1 MPTERRRALMNN
13 IKEFSNSF
21 LGEKY
26 YIVDH
31 ESGLRIFVFPKE
43 RQSSCAILATEFGSS
58 CNRFFAEDGEV
69 IALPD
74 GIAHFMEH
82 KMFDNPDGVNV
93 DDVFSKLGGDPNAY
107 TCWDHTAYFYTSN
120 SDDNFYKCLEGL
132 ISFVTSPYFT
142 DESVEKEQGII
153 GQEIAMCE
161 DDPYDRCF
169 LGMVKGLYK
178 NHPIRIDVVGSE
190 RSIATITPKML
201 YDCHERFYS
210 PSNMVLALS
219 GVVEPERVLE
229 IVDNLLPKKAPAK
242 NIDQCEITESDRAY
256 KKRTSAKMQVERSL
270 FCIGFKDTNAP
281 DEPTARRKRQIIA
294 ELLMGIVFAS
304 SNELYTSLFKRGIM
318 TTPFNYGEEYGKT
331 YSLCYAGG
339 ECDDPDLLLS
349 EIKKYIKKLIKNGI
363 DPRDFERRKRM
374 AIASDI
380 RMFDS
385 TWDIANAMVDN
396 AFAGVDIFDEADLVS
411 SVTLA
416 DVEEYLADVCKDKN
430 ITFSTIDP
438 Q

>member
-1 MPTERRRALMNN
+1 MNK
-13 IKEFSNSF
+13 IKEYINSF

-26 YIVDH
+26 YRIDH
-31 ESGLRIFVFPKE
+31 KSGLRVFVFPKE

-58 CNRFFAEDGEV
+58 CNRFYGDDGKE

-93 DDVFSKLGGDPNAY
+93 DDVFSRLGGDPNAY

-120 SDDNFYKCLEGL
+120 SDENFYKCLEGL
-132 ISFVTSPYFT
+132 IGFVISPYFT

-190 RSIATITPKML
+190 ESIATITPKML
-201 YDCHERFYS
+201 YDCHARFYS
-210 PSNMVLALS
+210 PSNMVLAVS
-219 GVVEPERVLE
+219 GVAEPERVIA
-229 IVDNLLPKKAPAK
+229 IVDGLLPEKTVAQMTT
-242 NIDQCEITESDRAY
+242 QCEISEPDRAY
-256 KKRTSAKMQVERSL
+256 KKRTSAGMQVERSL

-281 DEPTARRKRQIIA
+281 NEPRARRKRQIVA
-294 ELLMGIVFAS
+294 EMLMGIIFAS

-318 TTPFNYGEEYGKT
+318 TTPFNFGEEYGKT
-331 YSLCYAGG
+331 YSLSYAGG
-339 ECDDPDLLLS
+339 ECDDPELLLS
-349 EIKKYIKKLIKNGI
+349 QIKKYIKKLRSQGI
-363 DPRDFERRKRM
+363 DRSDFERRKRM

-385 TWDIANAMVDN
+385 TWDIANAMIDN
-396 AFAGVDIFDEADLVS
+396 AFAGVDVFDEADLVS
-411 SVTLA
+411 SVTLD
-416 DVEEYLADVCKDKN
+416 DVEEYLREVCRDKN
-430 ITFSTIDP
+430 MTFSTIDP